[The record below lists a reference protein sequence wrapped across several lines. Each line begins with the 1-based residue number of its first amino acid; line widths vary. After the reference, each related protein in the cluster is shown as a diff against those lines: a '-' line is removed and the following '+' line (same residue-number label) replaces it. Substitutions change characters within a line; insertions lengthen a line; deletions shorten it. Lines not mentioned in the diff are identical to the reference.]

1 LIGAFLPGKE
11 GFNADKAGANLALA
25 LEVFRARIADI
36 ETLSENLVWRHD
48 RGTREKVSDCPN
60 DRFRQV

>member
-36 ETLSENLVWRHD
+36 ETLSENLVWGHY
-48 RGTREKVSDCPN
+48 GGA
-60 DRFRQV
+60 